1 MRRYKR
7 AIRGVALF
15 TQQGNLSSTNNARIF
30 KALNTVNSGQLRILG
45 LLRPMLM
52 NTDLDQTSRPTGG
65 TSTPRQLTFARRM
78 FAHPVLFLNVNAT
91 C

>member
-15 TQQGNLSSTNNARIF
+15 TQQGNLSSTNNAHIF

-45 LLRPMLM
+45 SMQIAAKCRSRNRIAVTKKPI
-52 NTDLDQTSRPTGG
+52 TDAGW
-65 TSTPRQLTFARRM
+65 
-78 FAHPVLFLNVNAT
+78 V
-91 C
+91 

>member
-15 TQQGNLSSTNNARIF
+15 TQQGDLSSTNNARIF

-45 LLRPMLM
+45 SYGPTLPGVW
-52 NTDLDQTSRPTGG
+52 NDYGSSCSRFLAAMAKVAAYHSNETVGG
-65 TSTPRQLTFARRM
+65 KI
-78 FAHPVLFLNVNAT
+78 
-91 C
+91 